1 MNTTA
6 HAVFNLALLNR
17 KKNPEWNPL
26 IIWGALIP
34 DLAMFVFYGV
44 LKLADIP
51 ESQIW
56 REEYYR
62 PFWQNLFDFFNSI
75 PLALIGIVVMLYLR
89 RTGLALLFGSVVLH
103 CIQDLPVHVDDGH
116 RHFWPLSQFR
126 FESPISYWD
135 PGHYGNIV
143 APIEMGLVLLVSF
156 YVFKRVRSRWTKGL
170 LIIANALP
178 LLAYLWFAVVM

>member
-1 MNTTA
+1 MQTPA
-6 HAVFNLALLNR
+6 HAVFNLALLCR

-34 DLAMFVFYGV
+34 DLAMFGFYAL
-44 LKLADIP
+44 LKLSDVP

-62 PFWQNLFDFFNSI
+62 PFWQNTFDFFNSI
-75 PLALIGIVVMLYLR
+75 PLAVLGLAIALYFS
-89 RTGLALLFGSVVLH
+89 RTGIALLFGSVILH
-103 CIQDLPVHVDDGH
+103 CLEDLPVHVDDGH

-135 PGHYGNIV
+135 PSHHGNIV
-143 APIEMGLVLLVSF
+143 APIELALMVIASV
-156 YVFKRVRSRWTKGL
+156 YVFRRVRSRWTKGL
-170 LIIANALP
+170 LIVSSALP
-178 LLAYLWFAVVM
+178 VAAGIYFTAMN

>member
-126 FESPISYWD
+126 FESAVSYWD

-143 APIEMGLVLLVSF
+143 APIEMGLVVLVSF

-170 LIIANALP
+170 LIVANALP

>member
-1 MNTTA
+1 
-6 HAVFNLALLNR
+6 
-17 KKNPEWNPL
+17 
-26 IIWGALIP
+26 
-34 DLAMFVFYGV
+34 
-44 LKLADIP
+44 
-51 ESQIW
+51 
-56 REEYYR
+56 
-62 PFWQNLFDFFNSI
+62 
-75 PLALIGIVVMLYLR
+75 MLYLR